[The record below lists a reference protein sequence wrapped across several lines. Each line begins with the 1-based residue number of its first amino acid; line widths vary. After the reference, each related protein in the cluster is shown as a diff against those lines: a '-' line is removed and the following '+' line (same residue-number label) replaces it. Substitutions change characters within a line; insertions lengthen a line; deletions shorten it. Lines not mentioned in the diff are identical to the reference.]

1 MKLRTKILIMCLG
14 CTFLALILQTAV
26 FYSLSSEF
34 VYDQAK
40 NESENS
46 LRNMQNEVYQFV
58 KRIESSMVDIYV
70 EEDFIQ
76 ALKEEQSI
84 DELRRKFFR
93 RAYDIGT
100 KSFETQ
106 DGVVALYLY
115 TPDNE
120 IISTYRR
127 AVTPKHRYA
136 EDIYE
141 DMEQENS
148 VKVLEY
154 LESDDAAM
162 LISSYYNP
170 YREKDILRF
179 VLKLYNNSNRNYQI
193 GYVVCDVDSK
203 VFASIMEKYRTDNT
217 MFIWLQPDGDRP
229 VTALGTLS
237 TDEEELFRKM
247 SEGIASGDAVNTA
260 GVNEQEIFQAEQS
273 KYNLTAYSILPQRIL
288 LRNQRNLSINIV
300 LIAIV
305 MIVLSTVLSFL
316 ISRYMTRPLGNLMG
330 TIQRIKKGETEL
342 RADTENKDEIG
353 ELGKNFNEMLDQM
366 EELREKE
373 SRANLLLSQAEYKAL
388 QAQINPHFLY
398 NTLETMSSI
407 AEIRGCPEVSMLS
420 QSLSNIFRYSLNMK
434 DQMSTVAQEINH
446 LKNYC
451 YVMSVRMQ
459 DNIDYIYDI
468 DESLLKEK
476 IPRISIQPL
485 VENAL
490 NHGLR
495 NKRGEKKVQIQIKRK
510 EENVVIIVRDNGMG
524 MDAAKINENLQ
535 KNEMIQTEK
544 GNSVGL
550 YNINA
555 RIKILYGDQY
565 GIHVES
571 VQGEGSSVFIVLP
584 AEKKERE

>member
-148 VKVLEY
+148 AKVLEY

-247 SEGIASGDAVNTA
+247 SEGIASGDVVNTA
-260 GVNEQEIFQAEQS
+260 GINEQEIFQAEQS

-342 RADTENKDEIG
+342 RAGTENKDEIG

-459 DNIDYIYDI
+459 DNIEYIYDI
-468 DESLLKEK
+468 DENLLKEK

-510 EENVVIIVRDNGMG
+510 EENVVISVRDNGMG